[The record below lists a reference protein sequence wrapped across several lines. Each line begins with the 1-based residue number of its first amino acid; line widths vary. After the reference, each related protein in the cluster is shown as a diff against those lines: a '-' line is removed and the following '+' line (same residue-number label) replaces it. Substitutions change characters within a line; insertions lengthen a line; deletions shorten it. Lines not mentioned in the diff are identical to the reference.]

1 MNSFSLEGRVAL
13 VTGGSRGIGRAIAL
27 ALASAGAAVAVLG
40 RDAAALEETRSALA
54 ATGARHL
61 ALAGDVTRRED
72 IDAAVEACEAKL
84 GPIHTLVC
92 SAGIHQLK
100 PFTDLAHGEWERLM
114 AVNIGGVLSAC
125 HAAGPRMIARGAGSV
140 ILLSS
145 IYALVGAPGNTV
157 YCMTKGAVL
166 SFARALA
173 IDWAPHG
180 VRVNAICP
188 GWINTDL
195 NAGYREDPKAAA
207 ASLRQIPIGRFGAP
221 EDIGPLAVFLASDA
235 ASFATGQH
243 YVLDGGQTAR

>member
-1 MNSFSLEGRVAL
+1 
-13 VTGGSRGIGRAIAL
+13 
-27 ALASAGAAVAVLG
+27 
-40 RDAAALEETRSALA
+40 
-54 ATGARHL
+54 
-61 ALAGDVTRRED
+61 
-72 IDAAVEACEAKL
+72 
-84 GPIHTLVC
+84 
-92 SAGIHQLK
+92 
-100 PFTDLAHGEWERLM
+100 
-114 AVNIGGVLSAC
+114 
-125 HAAGPRMIARGAGSV
+125 
-140 ILLSS
+140 
-145 IYALVGAPGNTV
+145 
-157 YCMTKGAVL
+157 VL

-173 IDWAPHG
+173 IDWAPQG